1 MKINMKHLVDYIV
14 ESKDRYKEYL
24 DKLMKID
31 DKYDH
36 EQGSFE
42 ANQKNN
48 EEWDAALKALD
59 DEYPEEAE
67 QYYANGGTRG
77 YRSGEVMK
85 RYNANHKPVKK
96 QPKEELPEM
105 DPETEK
111 AYMLELQAIDD
122 KYDHEFGSREEN
134 EKNDKAWDEAVRAL
148 KKKYKLI

>member
-1 MKINMKHLVDYIV
+1 MKTLVNYIL

-42 ANQKNN
+42 ANQKN
-48 EEWDAALKALD
+48 EKEWDAALKALD

-67 QYYANGGTRG
+67 QYYANGGLRG
-77 YRSGEVMK
+77 YRSSEVMK
-85 RYNANHKPVKK
+85 QNKTKHTVKK
-96 QPKEELPEM
+96 GGKEELPEM

-111 AYMLELQAIDD
+111 AYMLELRAIND
-122 KYDHEFGSREEN
+122 KYDHEFGDP
-134 EKNDKAWDEAVRAL
+134 EKNRQNDKEWDDAVRAL
-148 KKKYKLI
+148 KKKYHIA

>member
-1 MKINMKHLVDYIV
+1 MKTLVNYIL

-42 ANQKNN
+42 ANQKN
-48 EEWDAALKALD
+48 EKEWDAALKALD

-67 QYYANGGTRG
+67 QYYANGGLRG

-85 RYNANHKPVKK
+85 RNNANYKTVKK
-96 QPKEELPEM
+96 QPKEELPKM

-111 AYMLELQAIDD
+111 AYMLELRAIDD
-122 KYDHEFGSREEN
+122 KYDHEQGSFEANQKN
-134 EKNDKAWDEAVRAL
+134 EKEWDEAIRAL
-148 KKKYKLI
+148 KKKYNLI

>member
-1 MKINMKHLVDYIV
+1 MKHLVDYIV

-42 ANQKNN
+42 ANQKN
-48 EEWDAALKALD
+48 EKEWDDALKALD

-67 QYYANGGTRG
+67 QYYANGGLRG

-85 RYNANHKPVKK
+85 RNNANHKTVKK
-96 QPKEELPEM
+96 EPKEKLPEM

-111 AYMLELQAIDD
+111 AYMLELRAIDD

-134 EKNDKAWDEAVRAL
+134 EKNDKAWDEAIRAL
-148 KKKYKLI
+148 KKKYNLI

>member
-1 MKINMKHLVDYIV
+1 MKTLVNYIL

-42 ANQKNN
+42 ANQKN
-48 EEWDAALKALD
+48 EKEWDDALKALD
-59 DEYPEEAE
+59 EEYPEEAKL
-67 QYYANGGTRG
+67 YYANGGSRG

-85 RYNANHKPVKK
+85 NNNKNYTIKNKSKD
-96 QPKEELPEM
+96 ELPEM

-111 AYMLELQAIDD
+111 AYMLELRAIDD

-134 EKNDKAWDEAVRAL
+134 EKNDKAWAEAVRAL
-148 KKKYKLI
+148 KKKYHIA